1 MDMKLRTGNN
11 QKFEATLGIGLMGT
25 DITVE
30 GPFKKDYAGSYLIN
44 YRYSTITALKN
55 LGLLAGVE
63 GDVTYQDFIIKAVLP
78 TKKVGMFS
86 IFALGG
92 LSGFS
97 FQNVAADGISTPGK
111 VTNASIVKDYDKL
124 AYLSNIGVI
133 NTLSITNSSYLNT
146 SVSYSANGF
155 NDDLYEKNVITYNT
169 DQDEILADSM
179 SNRVQTFKSRV
190 SNSAYQAVVNYNNR
204 INAKNKIQIGTKYRL
219 IFSDYYQNIYN
230 YDVQEL
236 VNVTDFTNNVN
247 TVSNFIS
254 WKYSLNDKITF
265 VSGLHNM
272 NVLLNKKST
281 LEPRIAINWMLNST
295 NSIHAGYGK
304 HSRIEKVHNY
314 FTKVLQPDGTYTEP
328 NKNLDLLKADHYVL
342 GFEKR
347 FSENLMA
354 KLELYYQNLHNLPVE
369 NNDTS
374 YYATINEG
382 RDYQYVTLVNKG
394 IGENYGVE
402 FTLERFFDKNYYFLI
417 NSSLYNSKYKSL
429 EGVWRNTM
437 YNGNYIVNL
446 LCGKEFKNLGKKQN
460 KILAINAKAYFGGGQ
475 RYIPLLRDSE
485 GNLAVNPAN
494 NRYWDYSKAYD
505 NKLVHVYNIN
515 VSVSYKINKAK
526 STHEI
531 FLDLMSIINSNA
543 KLSEFYDESKP
554 NKIGYEKQMT
564 FLPNIMYRVYF

>member
-1 MDMKLRTGNN
+1 
-11 QKFEATLGIGLMGT
+11 
-25 DITVE
+25 
-30 GPFKKDYAGSYLIN
+30 
-44 YRYSTITALKN
+44 
-55 LGLLAGVE
+55 
-63 GDVTYQDFIIKAVLP
+63 
-78 TKKVGMFS
+78 
-86 IFALGG
+86 
-92 LSGFS
+92 
-97 FQNVAADGISTPGK
+97 
-111 VTNASIVKDYDKL
+111 
-124 AYLSNIGVI
+124 
-133 NTLSITNSSYLNT
+133 
-146 SVSYSANGF
+146 
-155 NDDLYEKNVITYNT
+155 
-169 DQDEILADSM
+169 
-179 SNRVQTFKSRV
+179 
-190 SNSAYQAVVNYNNR
+190 VNYNNR